1 MCQHVPFHSLKKHL
15 CGVAFYPPLVQVL
28 GARLQ
33 KPPCYSH
40 PIVPVLRQPSCWL
53 SSSLRPRGRALRTR
67 ATCRTTARRRSC
79 PRACFRSAS
88 LSSSRAVCHTGLEPR
103 TRRLRARPQP
113 VCHSA
118 PVHPDS
124 AATHTFEPCL
134 GQPCRCA
141 RTRTSRRA
149 APKARTPDSQAGS
162 QAGLGLLLTR
172 VRLALHRRGSE
183 AAYRSELLF
192 RRASEARSTLIA
204 VMKAAAPS
212 EEGGDEDEGEAVCHT
227 GLEPR
232 TSRR

>member
-1 MCQHVPFHSLKKHL
+1 MRTSLL
-15 CGVAFYPPLVQVL
+15 RTGLLRTSLLRTVTPQVRRPRHRQRRPRRRR
-28 GARLQ
+28 ARL
-33 KPPCYSH
+33 PRYATEGSNP
-40 PIVPVLRQPSCWL
+40 VPADRVP
-53 SSSLRPRGRALRTR
+53 GR
-67 ATCRTTARRRSC
+67 S
-79 PRACFRSAS
+79 
-88 LSSSRAVCHTGLEPR
+88 
-103 TRRLRARPQP
+103 
-113 VCHSA
+113 
-118 PVHPDS
+118 
-124 AATHTFEPCL
+124 ATHTFEPCL